1 MQLGKEG
8 DEPEVI
14 ASACCKAIR
23 EEAVVIPRLFCTLMY
38 EPLASKIMAAA
49 DQRRPLKSQT
59 LSRFFG
65 RWLVAL
71 PMALAPAW
79 LMAELMRFPAG
90 RVCVD
95 LAVPLQKSVSAEKAQ
110 ALQQDCQLAVANS
123 VNFWLLWLIWL
134 LLIRVSYRYWP
145 LLVQMVSEGEKHDF

>member
-1 MQLGKEG
+1 
-8 DEPEVI
+8 
-14 ASACCKAIR
+14 
-23 EEAVVIPRLFCTLMY
+23 
-38 EPLASKIMAAA
+38 MATA
-49 DQRRPLKSQT
+49 DQRRPVKSKT
-59 LSRFFG
+59 LGRFLG

-71 PMALAPAW
+71 PLALAPAW

-90 RVCVD
+90 RVCSD
-95 LAVPLQKSVSAEKAQ
+95 LSAPLQQSLSVEKAQ
-110 ALQQDCQLAVANS
+110 ALQQDCRVAAANS

>member
-1 MQLGKEG
+1 M
-8 DEPEVI
+8 
-14 ASACCKAIR
+14 
-23 EEAVVIPRLFCTLMY
+23 TT
-38 EPLASKIMAAA
+38 A
-49 DQRRPLKSQT
+49 DQRRPVKSKT
-59 LSRFFG
+59 LRRFLG

-71 PMALAPAW
+71 PLALAPAW

-95 LAVPLQKSVSAEKAQ
+95 LSSPIQQVLSAEKAKT
-110 ALQQDCQLAVANS
+110 LQQQCRVAVDNS

>member
-1 MQLGKEG
+1 M
-8 DEPEVI
+8 
-14 ASACCKAIR
+14 
-23 EEAVVIPRLFCTLMY
+23 TT
-38 EPLASKIMAAA
+38 A
-49 DQRRPLKSQT
+49 DQRRPVKSKT
-59 LSRFFG
+59 LVRFLG

-90 RVCVD
+90 RVCAD
-95 LAVPLQKSVSAEKAQ
+95 LSVPLQQNLPVNKAQ
-110 ALQQDCQLAVANS
+110 ALQQACRSAAANS
-123 VNFWLLWLIWL
+123 VNFWLLWCIWL